1 MRRSG
6 VVVYVHVVW
15 ATWDRLPLLSGE
27 FERAV
32 YRAIGAKCDEL
43 GAEVIALG
51 GVEDHVHLLVA
62 LPATIALAEFVGK
75 VKGASSHLATHR
87 ALPDGT
93 FFKWQGA
100 YGAVSVSPRD
110 VAEVSGYI
118 ARQQEHH
125 ANGGLVPD
133 WEHLPASQ
141 PAQAGFVATRP

>member
-1 MRRSG
+1 MRRAG
-6 VVVYVHVVW
+6 VAIYVHVVW
-15 ATWDRLPLLSGE
+15 ATWDRLPLLAGE

-32 YRAIGAKCDEL
+32 HRAIGAKCEEL

-62 LPATIALAEFVGK
+62 LPATIALADFVGK

-87 ALPDGT
+87 ALPDSA

-110 VAEVSGYI
+110 LPEISGYI
-118 ARQQEHH
+118 ARQKEHH
-125 ANGGLVPD
+125 TTGGLVPD
-133 WEHLPASQ
+133 WEHPPDSQ
-141 PAQAGFVATRP
+141 PAQAGLVAERP